1 MKISLLAQGR
11 AGAKAWEVE
20 ATSSGVTIRYGSIGK
35 KLRTQTI
42 PLSACENGNAMDE
55 ALKRAEAKRN
65 EGYEDVD
72 TGQPASTPAQ
82 PQQTGPARL
91 DSIKVN
97 NWF

>member
-1 MKISLLAQGR
+1 MKISLIAQGR
-11 AGAKAWEVE
+11 SGAKAWEVE
-20 ATSSGVTIRYGSIGK
+20 ATSSGVTIRYGSIGR

-72 TGQPASTPAQ
+72 RGQPATSPAQ
-82 PQQTGPARL
+82 PQQAGPARL